1 MMKYYMFEETL
12 KDELTGEKYRCFGGG
27 YGEHRFSDVCLE
39 EAPVR
44 EFVRTLNEE
53 QLEPI
58 HFSGAVEDFIQGLE
72 SFQKERRNF

>member
-1 MMKYYMFEETL
+1 MLTLKMIARGETMMKYYMFEEPL
-12 KDELTGEKYRCFGGG
+12 KDELTGEKYRCFGVG

-53 QLEPI
+53 QLEPKMCI
-58 HFSGAVEDFIQGLE
+58 RDRTWAM
-72 SFQKERRNF
+72 